1 MERTTRETLLRI
13 YQETETIAVVG
24 ASTTE
29 GKPGHDIPLYL
40 QSQGF
45 RIIPVNP
52 RGGRILGEPSFAS
65 LRDVDV
71 PVDVVDVFRPPEE
84 AETIARDA
92 IAIGPKT
99 LWFQPGTHT
108 DEAVALVST
117 FRCGVSVSSSIRD
130 GRIPVRQ
137 GGEGDEKHERTA
149 RGNGA

>member
-24 ASTTE
+24 APTTE

-71 PVDVVDVFRPPEE
+71 PVDVVDVFRPH
-84 AETIARDA
+84 A
-92 IAIGPKT
+92 
-99 LWFQPGTHT
+99 
-108 DEAVALVST
+108 
-117 FRCGVSVSSSIRD
+117 
-130 GRIPVRQ
+130 
-137 GGEGDEKHERTA
+137 HERAKTNSSGTGDRSGFHMTSSNVQSPQYRIREACRA
-149 RGNGA
+149 RRTCSARSRSF